1 MTTALDIARGVAS
14 PIGRIGGAFMSD
26 PATLERGNELGYTDW
41 RFYYGGRCGVLGDVD
56 ADVVAASTFFIPPRI
71 VRKGWEKA
79 RAVGDLCNAGLGY
92 RDACWEWGRKHLDG
106 VDGLDRVVE
115 LTERV
120 VQNASP
126 VNAPLFAGWRAV
138 GLPDDAPARAA
149 QLLHVLREHRGAMHA
164 VAVHASG
171 LTPVEATA
179 TSKLAAVSLRLFA
192 WPEPWPEVTPELLA
206 KRAAADTLTDELCAP
221 AYEVLTSEEG
231 DEYVA
236 LLSAAKES
244 VFPKKK

>member
-1 MTTALDIARGVAS
+1 MLDQATIDRGA
-14 PIGRIGGAFMSD
+14 
-26 PATLERGNELGYTDW
+26 ELGYPTW
-41 RFYYGGRCGVLGDVD
+41 AFYYGGRAGVLGDVD

-79 RAVGDLCNAGLGY
+79 RAAGDLCNAGLGY
-92 RDACWEWGRKHLDG
+92 REACWAWGRKHLGAVEG
-106 VDGLDRVVE
+106 VARIAE

-120 VQNASP
+120 VQHASP

-138 GLPDDAPARAA
+138 PLPDEVPARAA

-171 LTPVEATA
+171 LTPLEATA
-179 TSKLAAVSLRLFA
+179 TSKLAQASLRLFA
-192 WPEPWPEVTPELLA
+192 WPEPWPEVTPELLER
-206 KRAAADTLTDELCAP
+206 RAVADALTDELCAP